1 MRASSTGSSAGRAR
15 GPVSLGLRG
24 TQPDP
29 SVASLSAS
37 PAETDPRR
45 WWWASTRR
53 VRLAVSGA
61 IGITLW
67 WVVARLIVNNALFL
81 PTPPQVLNEAIT
93 IAATGELFHHV
104 WVSTLEFILG
114 AVAGVALGVLA
125 GLPMAVN
132 RVAFDYLDPWLSA
145 LYTTPLVALTP
156 LFIIWFGIGLTS
168 KVVIIFLLVMF
179 PVTMNTIAGLRSV
192 DEQLVNVALSFGG
205 TKRDVLRKVMI
216 PWAVPFILSGARIG
230 AGRGV
235 VGIFVAE
242 LFGGAGAGVGWLI
255 TAAGQVFNT
264 ALLFVGVIVLA
275 CFGLAVTSVLRV
287 LERRIAP
294 WRPTTT
300 I

>member
-1 MRASSTGSSAGRAR
+1 MSPGSPGSAAARPEPGAVPGPAPRAEAVPSPGWRPSAQRI
-15 GPVSLGLRG
+15 
-24 TQPDP
+24 
-29 SVASLSAS
+29 
-37 PAETDPRR
+37 
-45 WWWASTRR
+45 
-53 VRLAVSGA
+53 RLLISGA
-61 IGITLW
+61 VGITLW
-67 WVVARLIVNNALFL
+67 WVVARLIVNNSLFL
-81 PTPPQVLNEAIT
+81 PTPAQVLKEAIQIT
-93 IAATGELFHHV
+93 ASGELLHHI
-104 WVSTLEFILG
+104 WVSTLEFVLG
-114 AVAGVALGVLA
+114 AVAGVVLGVLA

-132 RVAFDYLDPWLSA
+132 RVAFDYLDPWLSG

-179 PVTMNTIAGLRSV
+179 PVTMNTIAGIRSV
-192 DEQLVNVALSFGG
+192 DDQLVNVALSFGG
-205 TKRDVLRKVMI
+205 TKQDILRKVMI

-242 LFGGAGAGVGWLI
+242 LFAGAGAGVGWLI

-275 CFGLAVTSVLRV
+275 CFGLVVTSLLRI